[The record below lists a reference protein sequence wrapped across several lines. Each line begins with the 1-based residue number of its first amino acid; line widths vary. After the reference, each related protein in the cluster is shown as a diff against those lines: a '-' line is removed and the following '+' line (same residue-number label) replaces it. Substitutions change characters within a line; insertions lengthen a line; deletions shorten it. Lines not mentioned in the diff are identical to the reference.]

1 MSSAAHA
8 TPPVPADWDPYVH
21 RPGHPFDELA
31 TRLRPEFE
39 GLIAQYEDS
48 RSALLP
54 MAHIFQEHEG
64 YVSQNAIVAIAHILN
79 LTPAVVESTVSFY
92 TLFFRKP
99 VGKYMLQVCRN
110 LSCIINGAEEIMAY
124 FRERLGVDHLE
135 TTDDGL
141 FSYEE
146 AECLAACDRAPCMQ
160 INLEFFYD
168 LTKENIDDMLA
179 AMRGG
184 TFAVKPL
191 VQTLAPERTWKIS
204 QEAGRKSAGALGVSS
219 PNNAGGIGDSSGM
232 IMLDR
237 LLADPAYAQRSQ
249 ERVVHEKNLQPG
261 GENGIIL

>member
-1 MSSAAHA
+1 MSSAVHA
-8 TPPVPADWDPYVH
+8 SPPVPADWDPH
-21 RPGHPFDELA
+21 AERPDHPFDRLYV
-31 TRLRPEFE
+31 RLRPEFDA
-39 GLIAQYEDS
+39 LIAQYEDS
-48 RSALLP
+48 RSALIP

-64 YVSQNAIVAIAHILN
+64 YVSQNAIVAIAHVLK
-79 LTPAVVESTVSFY
+79 LTPAVVESTISFY

-110 LSCIINGAEEIMAY
+110 LSCIINGADEIMAH
-124 FRERLGVDHLE
+124 FRERLGVGHLE

-168 LTKENIDDMLA
+168 LTRENVDDIIA

-184 TFAVKPL
+184 TFAVEPL
-191 VQTLAPERTWKIS
+191 VQTLAPDRTWKIS
-204 QEAGRKSAGALGVSS
+204 QEGGRKSAGGVGVSN
-219 PNNAGGIGDSSGM
+219 PNNAGGIGDSSGV

-237 LLADPAYAQRSQ
+237 LLADPAYAQRSR
-249 ERVVHEKNLQPG
+249 ERLVHEQNLNPHA
-261 GENGIIL
+261 ENGHK